1 MALDMVERGWRII
14 YDDKV
19 VTRHFPSSLRDSG
32 LRNRLILRNAI
43 WVGWMRRPW
52 RSAWRE
58 TNARLTEAR
67 TRQVFWRVVM
77 DAMLGFA
84 KVLRRRRVISPAV
97 ESLCLLLEEGRTPVT
112 RARVRHPA

>member
-32 LRNRLILRNAI
+32 LRNRLVLRNAI

-58 TNARLTEAR
+58 TSARLREAR
-67 TRQVFWRVVM
+67 ARQVFWRVVM
-77 DAMLGFA
+77 DAMLGFGR
-84 KVLRRRRVISPAV
+84 VLRRRRVISPAV
-97 ESLCLLLEEGRTPVT
+97 ESLCLLLEADRAPVT
-112 RARVRHPA
+112 GARVRHPA